1 MDRRGEESCC
11 FDTIQYISGTAH
23 KRSLDLLAKAHGKG
37 KKYLVFQFCLALDLN
52 ASTPFT

>member
-1 MDRRGEESCC
+1 
-11 FDTIQYISGTAH
+11 
-23 KRSLDLLAKAHGKG
+23 LLAKAHGKG